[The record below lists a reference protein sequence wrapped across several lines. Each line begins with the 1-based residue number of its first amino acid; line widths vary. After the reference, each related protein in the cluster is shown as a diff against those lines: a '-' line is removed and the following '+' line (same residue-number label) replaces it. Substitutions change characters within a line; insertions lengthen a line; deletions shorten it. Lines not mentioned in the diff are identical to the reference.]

1 MKKKLFKN
9 DDGTFKVLNV
19 TLFSFILTT
28 LILGLMCTPLLF
40 QEKAKTYV
48 PEHKTTNVQ
57 GQDIKICNNCDIE
70 FYNKKTS
77 LAVGEG
83 IKVKDLI
90 DLKDVDFAN
99 VKFTFSDDKYLSKRQ
114 IDGEYYFY
122 ANDIVG
128 DVKIT
133 ATYRDYKTEMTIS
146 IESNTIVSAS
156 FDKDIYYVYKGGSSL
171 LDITTKP
178 VGASISLLDLSSSDE
193 SILKFDS
200 SNKAVGV
207 STGEAEVTL
216 KVGEKETTAKVY
228 VLVNMIS
235 VKAQID
241 GLYKEMDEYTHS
253 SSAKTYN
260 LYLAVKPEDNEKK
273 GYTNEDISVSVKN
286 EGSISGIV
294 SFDSVYNAE
303 NNTYIYKVVLDF
315 DSSKT
320 SQYNRCVIKFSLP
333 DGSVKYFT
341 IKK

>member
-9 DDGTFKVLNV
+9 EDGTFRVLNV
-19 TLFSFILTT
+19 TVFSFLLTT
-28 LILGLMCTPLLF
+28 FILGLMCIPLLF

-48 PEHKTTNVQ
+48 PERKTTSVQ
-57 GQDIKICNNCDIE
+57 GNDIKTCKNCDIE
-70 FYNKKTS
+70 FYNKKTT

-83 IKVKDLI
+83 VKVKDLI

-99 VKFTFSDDKYLSKRQ
+99 VKFTFSDEKYLSKRQ

-128 DVKIT
+128 DVKVT
-133 ATYRDYKTEMTIS
+133 ATYREYKSEMTIS
-146 IESNTIVSAS
+146 IVSDTVISAS
-156 FDKDIYYVYKGGSSL
+156 FDKDIYYIYKGAATS

-178 VGASISLLDLSSSDE
+178 VGVSSSLLDLSSSDE

-207 STGEAEVTL
+207 SPGEATVTL
-216 KVGEKETTAKVY
+216 KVGEKESTAKVY
-228 VLVNMIS
+228 VQVNMIS
-235 VKAQID
+235 VKAQVD
-241 GLYKEMDEYTHS
+241 GLYKEMDEYTHTT
-253 SSAKTYN
+253 SAKTYN

-286 EGSISGIV
+286 EGSLSGVV

-303 NNTYIYKVVLDF
+303 NNTYIYKVVLNF

-320 SQYNRCVIKFSLP
+320 SQNNSCIIKFELP
-333 DGSVKYFT
+333 DGSLKYFT

>member
-19 TLFSFILTT
+19 TLFSFILTAF
-28 LILGLMCTPLLF
+28 ILGLMCTPLLF

-146 IESNTIVSAS
+146 IESDTIASAS